1 MDELR
6 ILNEAPVPAALETL
20 DERVLSALAGR
31 QRRRSARRCSEPD
44 HAAHSGQ
51 SAGSL
56 DLAGFALMTSSR
68 RLLLFGLVAFVA
80 ALAGVLA
87 GRLVVEA
94 PRASETELHALLHRE
109 LKLSPAQQVKL
120 DKIEAKFA
128 TRRDA
133 LELDMRAANIRLAQA
148 IEAEHGYGPR
158 VTEAIDETHRVM
170 GELQKE
176 TLQHL
181 FAMRVVLD
189 PEQAAMFD
197 KSVVR
202 ALTADAR

>member
-1 MDELR
+1 
-6 ILNEAPVPAALETL
+6 
-20 DERVLSALAGR
+20 
-31 QRRRSARRCSEPD
+31 
-44 HAAHSGQ
+44 
-51 SAGSL
+51 
-56 DLAGFALMTSSR
+56 MTSSR

-109 LKLSPAQQVKL
+109 LKLSPAQKVKL

-148 IEAEHGYGPR
+148 IEAEHGYGSR

-189 PEQAAMFD
+189 REQAAMFD
-197 KSVVR
+197 KSVVQ

>member
-1 MDELR
+1 
-6 ILNEAPVPAALETL
+6 
-20 DERVLSALAGR
+20 
-31 QRRRSARRCSEPD
+31 
-44 HAAHSGQ
+44 
-51 SAGSL
+51 
-56 DLAGFALMTSSR
+56 MTSSR
-68 RLLLFGLVAFVA
+68 RMLLFGLIAFVA

-120 DKIEAKFA
+120 DRIEAKFA

-133 LELDMRAANIRLAQA
+133 HELDMRAANIRLAQA

-197 KSVVR
+197 KSVVQ

>member
-1 MDELR
+1 
-6 ILNEAPVPAALETL
+6 
-20 DERVLSALAGR
+20 
-31 QRRRSARRCSEPD
+31 
-44 HAAHSGQ
+44 
-51 SAGSL
+51 
-56 DLAGFALMTSSR
+56 MTSSR

-87 GRLVVEA
+87 GRFVVEA
-94 PRASETELHALLHRE
+94 PRASETELHALLHSE
-109 LKLSPAQQVKL
+109 LVLSSAQQAKM
-120 DKIEAKFA
+120 DKIEAKFVV
-128 TRRDA
+128 RRDA

-176 TLQHL
+176 MLQHL

-189 PEQAAMFD
+189 REQAEMFD
-197 KSVVR
+197 KSVVQ

>member
-1 MDELR
+1 
-6 ILNEAPVPAALETL
+6 
-20 DERVLSALAGR
+20 
-31 QRRRSARRCSEPD
+31 
-44 HAAHSGQ
+44 
-51 SAGSL
+51 
-56 DLAGFALMTSSR
+56 MTSSR

-94 PRASETELHALLHRE
+94 PRASETELHGLLHRE

-189 PEQAAMFD
+189 REQAAMFD